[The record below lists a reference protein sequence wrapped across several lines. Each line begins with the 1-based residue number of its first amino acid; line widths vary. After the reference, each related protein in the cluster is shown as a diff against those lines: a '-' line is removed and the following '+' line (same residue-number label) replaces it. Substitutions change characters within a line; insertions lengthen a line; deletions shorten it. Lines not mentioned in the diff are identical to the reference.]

1 MKISSVDLSKITTYR
16 FGGVCNSFIELQ
28 DKEDLNNLG
37 DRVSGKENII
47 IGKGSNVA
55 FSDKEFKGNVICPK
69 FIKIEK
75 NSETEITVGAS
86 VFLPDLSRYFKENEF
101 SNGEFLIGIPG
112 TVGGAVKMNAGAYD
126 WEFSDLIQN
135 IECFDLNTSSIVK
148 LSKDDLNFS
157 YRSSQNLDN
166 KIILS
171 ATLKIEAGDINKIK
185 SNLANFNKIRK
196 NSQPP
201 AIYNAGSVFKN
212 TKEYAAGKLIDE
224 AGLKGFEI
232 DGVSVSEKHANFFIA
247 KKDAKSLSLYK
258 LVQHVK
264 EIIDSKFGI
273 KLEEEIIFIG
283 EFDLWTL

>member
-16 FGGVCNSFIELQ
+16 FGGVCKSFIELA
-28 DKEDLNNLG
+28 DKEDLNNL
-37 DRVSGKENII
+37 DEILLGKENVI

-55 FSDKEFKGNVICPK
+55 FSDKEFQGNVICPK
-69 FIKIEK
+69 FTTIEEK
-75 NSETEITVGAS
+75 SETEITVGAS

-126 WEFSDLIQN
+126 WEFSDLVQY
-135 IECFDLNTSSIVK
+135 IECFDLNTSNIIK
-148 LSKDDLNFS
+148 LNKDDINFS

-171 ATLKIEAGDINKIK
+171 ATLQIEKGDIHKIK

-212 TKEYAAGKLIDE
+212 TKDYKACLLYTSDAADE
-224 AGLKGFEI
+224 
-232 DGVSVSEKHANFFIA
+232 
-247 KKDAKSLSLYK
+247 
-258 LVQHVK
+258 
-264 EIIDSKFGI
+264 
-273 KLEEEIIFIG
+273 
-283 EFDLWTL
+283 